1 MDSFLFYSIQSRLGQ
16 GAMGAVYQAWDK
28 RLERA
33 VALKVLSLDLAE
45 QERALYAHKLEQEA
59 RAAARLNHPNIITIY
74 EIGVAN
80 GLPFIAMELID
91 GPSLRELLDK
101 GRQFSPDRVAKII
114 RQLLKGLAYAHAM
127 GLVHRDIKP
136 ANIMFNS
143 NGVLKLTDFGIAHL
157 IASDWT
163 HTDALSGSP
172 CYMSPEQVRAQAL
185 DGRSDLFSVGV
196 VMYEMLA
203 GRLPFAGD
211 NMATIVYQIMFETP
225 PAPQE
230 INPEVPSWLS
240 QVVMTCLQKDA
251 AQRYQTADD
260 LVMALKTG
268 AAETDGRVAPTL
280 ARATV
285 ATALLRTL
293 GKGRAYRRIALL
305 LLVLGALLLTWRAER
320 QSQPAVSATTG
331 TASPVTVVPVVRP
344 VKPALAIPAET
355 NVSDP
360 VVPPTRADT
369 AVRVESRKRQV
380 TSKKAE
386 KRKVA
391 EETEEKPRRQ
401 KVEKAAAPAS
411 GDNHR
416 RIGAVVPDS
425 PPDAGNSKIPDA
437 KVEEKS
443 FWQRQ
448 SDCLLNNQCDP
459 AQLKRP
465 RIR

>member
-45 QERALYAHKLEQEA
+45 QERAVYAHKLEQEA

-74 EIGVAN
+74 EIGAAN

-101 GRQFSPDRVAKII
+101 GRQFPPDRVAKVM
-114 RQLLKGLAYAHAM
+114 RQLLKGLAYAHGM

-143 NGVLKLTDFGIAHL
+143 TGVLKLTDFGIAHL

-185 DGRSDLFSVGV
+185 DGRSDLFSVGI

-211 NMATIVYQIMFETP
+211 NMATIVYQILFETP

-230 INPEVPSWLS
+230 INPEVPDWLS
-240 QVVMTCLQKDA
+240 QIVMTCLQKDP
-251 AQRYQTADD
+251 AQRYQTADE
-260 LVMALKTG
+260 L
-268 AAETDGRVAPTL
+268 
-280 ARATV
+280 
-285 ATALLRTL
+285 ATALKAGTETDSRVTPMLAQPTTSTAPVRTP
-293 GKGRAYRRIALL
+293 GKGRAYRRSALL
-305 LLVLGALLLTWRAER
+305 LLLLGALLLAWRAGR
-320 QSQPAVSATTG
+320 QSQPAVSATAG
-331 TASPVTVVPVVRP
+331 AASPVTVAPVASP
-344 VKPALAIPAET
+344 PKPALATPAE
-355 NVSDP
+355 VSRPDSAAL
-360 VVPPTRADT
+360 PTHTET
-369 AVRVESRKRQV
+369 AARVESRKPQLS
-380 TSKKAE
+380 SKKAE
-386 KRKVA
+386 KKKLAEVA
-391 EETEEKPRRQ
+391 EEKPKRQ
-401 KVEKAAAPAS
+401 KADKTAAPVNSDKQRHA
-411 GDNHR
+411 
-416 RIGAVVPDS
+416 GAVAPDGAA
-425 PPDAGNSKIPDA
+425 DTGNSKNPDA
-437 KVEEKS
+437 KAEEKS

>member
-1 MDSFLFYSIQSRLGQ
+1 MDSFLFYTIQSRLGQ

-80 GLPFIAMELID
+80 GLPFIAMELIN

-101 GRQFSPDRVAKII
+101 GRQFSPERVAKVM
-114 RQLLKGLAYAHAM
+114 RQLLKGLAYAHGM

-157 IASDWT
+157 ITSDWT

-185 DGRSDLFSVGV
+185 DGRSDLFSVGI

-203 GRLPFAGD
+203 GRLPFTGD
-211 NMATIVYQIMFETP
+211 NMATIVYQILFETP
-225 PAPQE
+225 PAPRE
-230 INPEVPSWLS
+230 INPDVPSWLS
-240 QVVMTCLQKDA
+240 QVVMSCLQKDA
-251 AQRYQTADD
+251 SQRYQTADE
-260 LVMALKTG
+260 LATALKAG
-268 AAETDGRVAPTL
+268 AETDSRVVPMLAP
-280 ARATV
+280 
-285 ATALLRTL
+285 ATASIAPARTPN
-293 GKGRAYRRIALL
+293 KGRAYRRIALWL
-305 LLVLGALLLTWRAER
+305 LLLGALLLAWRAGR
-320 QSQPAVSATTG
+320 QSQPAVSAKAG
-331 TASPVTVVPVVRP
+331 AALPVTVAPVASP
-344 VKPALAIPAET
+344 PKPALAVPAEKS
-355 NVSDP
+355 VSEP
-360 VVPPTRADT
+360 VVPPTLAET
-369 AVRVESRKRQV
+369 AVRVESRKSQV
-380 TSKKAE
+380 SSKKAE
-386 KRKVA
+386 KKKVA
-391 EETEEKPRRQ
+391 EQAEDKPKRQ
-401 KVEKAAAPAS
+401 KVEKAAAPGIS
-411 GDNHR
+411 DNHR
-416 RIGAVVPDS
+416 RAGAVVPDG
-425 PPDAGNSKIPDA
+425 PPDAGNSKTPEA

>member
-74 EIGVAN
+74 EIGAAN

-101 GRQFSPDRVAKII
+101 GRKFSPDRVAKIM
-114 RQLLKGLAYAHAM
+114 RQLLKGLAYAHGM

-185 DGRSDLFSVGV
+185 DGRSDLFSVGI
-196 VMYEMLA
+196 VMYEILA

-211 NMATIVYQIMFETP
+211 NMATIVYQILFETP
-225 PAPQE
+225 PEPQE
-230 INPEVPSWLS
+230 INPAVPSWLS
-240 QVVMTCLQKDA
+240 QVVMTCLQKDPSS
-251 AQRYQTADD
+251 RYQTADA
-260 LVMALKTG
+260 LAAALKAG
-268 AAETDGRVAPTL
+268 DEVDSRAPVMPAKPL
-280 ARATV
+280 APVTSVRSP
-285 ATALLRTL
+285 
-293 GKGRAYRRIALL
+293 GKVRAYQYAALVLL
-305 LLVLGALLLTWRAER
+305 LLGALLLIWRAGR
-320 QSQPAVSATTG
+320 PSQPAVSTTAGAT
-331 TASPVTVVPVVRP
+331 SPVTAAPVASP
-344 VKPALAIPAET
+344 PKPALATPAEA
-355 NVSDP
+355 SRP
-360 VVPPTRADT
+360 EPAAPPTHTETT
-369 AVRVESRKRQV
+369 ARVDSRKSQLS
-380 TSKKAE
+380 SKKVE
-386 KRKVA
+386 KKKLA
-391 EETEEKPRRQ
+391 EEAEDKPKRQ
-401 KVEKAAAPAS
+401 KAEKAAAQGIS
-411 GDNHR
+411 DNHR
-416 RIGAVVPDS
+416 RAGTAMPDS
-425 PPDAGNSKIPDA
+425 PTDAGNSKTPDA
-437 KVEEKS
+437 KGEEKS